1 MHRTDRKSV
10 LKCIKILE
18 QAKICSLRLLRYCTE
33 VVYQK
38 VLNQKNKQ
46 RENRD
51 RKNHENL
58 RQQMSLKKRPVFYKQ
73 LADVVESVV
82 GAVTIACGVNLT
94 QDFLRDLGV
103 LKYNQAHLA
112 QEMVRLQQD
121 ALKKE
126 SKLKVHFYDVYKQ
139 NEVEKIIGYEFR
151 NKAFL
156 VTALMHKSY
165 ID

>member
-1 MHRTDRKSV
+1 
-10 LKCIKILE
+10 
-18 QAKICSLRLLRYCTE
+18 
-33 VVYQK
+33 
-38 VLNQKNKQ
+38 
-46 RENRD
+46 
-51 RKNHENL
+51 
-58 RQQMSLKKRPVFYKQ
+58 MSLKKRPVFYKQ

-121 ALKKE
+121 ALNKE
-126 SKLKVHFYDVYKQ
+126 SKLKVHFYEVYKQ